1 MLKWSLCKI
10 MKNFYYLG
18 IDVSKKKLDLSL
30 RHHNSV
36 VMETTVSN
44 DCVRIISV
52 IEEWLEYLGIDSED
66 LIICAEHTGQYTYC
80 LCRAC
85 HSRGW
90 RLWLENPMQIKSVLR
105 MSRGKNDRVDARR
118 IAEYADRYADKMRLY
133 RLPIHEIEELRSL
146 NSLRDLVKSHC
157 STYVKQLGDQKDFKS
172 PDIFKMQSRLSRR
185 LIKAFERCLEEIETR
200 MRRIINDSDCLR
212 HQMMLLQSVEG
223 VGEVTAWKTIV
234 ATEAFTKFQN
244 ARQFNCYIGTAPFA
258 YTSGTSLNSKA
269 RVSHKANKEMKAIL
283 HMAAVSITS
292 RKTGELKAYYD
303 RKVAQGKN
311 RMSVI
316 NALRAKIVA
325 RMFAVIK
332 NDRIYQP
339 ILSK

>member
-1 MLKWSLCKI
+1 
-10 MKNFYYLG
+10 MKNFYFLG

-30 RHHNSV
+30 RHNNGVITECV
-36 VMETTVSN
+36 VPNNCT
-44 DCVRIISV
+44 RILSTID
-52 IEEWLEYLGIDSED
+52 EWLEEFGIGSDD
-66 LIICAEHTGQYTYC
+66 LIICAEHTGQYTYGIC
-80 LCRAC
+80 QAC
-85 HSRGW
+85 HCRGW

-118 IAEYADRYADKMRLY
+118 IAEYADRYMDKMRPYSRPLSQ
-133 RLPIHEIEELRSL
+133 IEELKSL
-146 NSLRDLVKSHC
+146 NRQRELIKSHR
-157 STYVKQLGDQKDFKS
+157 SAYVMQLSDQKDYKS
-172 PDIFKMQSRLSRR
+172 PDIFKMQEKLYQR
-185 LIKAFERCLEEIETR
+185 LIKEFDRCLLEIETR
-200 MRRIINDSDCLR
+200 MRQIINDNDCLR
-212 HQMMLLQSVEG
+212 HQMMLLESVEG

-234 ATEAFTKFQN
+234 ATEAFTKFDN

-283 HMAAVSITS
+283 HMAALSITC
-292 RKTGELKAYYD
+292 RKNGELKAYYD

-311 RMSVI
+311 SMSVI

-339 ILSK
+339 ILSN